1 MLPRRDISEEKNK
14 SFAASSSNSHH
25 LSLLHCQYS
34 QEWRKILEKTC
45 QSAPPTLVCVSCNF
59 RQQLQR
65 RGLTGLTVY
74 RHHHL
79 WTVDRHWQRLLW
91 YRPFSTA
98 SDAEPDTGEGT
109 WGRQA
114 SPRLKLSLNAAS
126 LTLAR
131 RLITVRTCIYSL
143 HFFRQWIFVMI
154 WTALY
159 ITSLTW
165 ALYVM
170 MRHYWSAPTF

>member
-1 MLPRRDISEEKNK
+1 MKYGRYIKAGRQMTERGVTDPEILIKWSGNTNVWDAVLPWREISVEKNK

-25 LSLLHCQYS
+25 RSLLHCQYR

-91 YRPFSTA
+91 YRPFSTV
-98 SDAEPDTGEGT
+98 SDAEPDTGRGQEG
-109 WGRQA
+109 GKQA
-114 SPRLKLSLNAAS
+114 RALNSP
-126 LTLAR
+126 
-131 RLITVRTCIYSL
+131 
-143 HFFRQWIFVMI
+143 
-154 WTALY
+154 
-159 ITSLTW
+159 
-165 ALYVM
+165 
-170 MRHYWSAPTF
+170 